1 VATHAASPVRRFMIS
16 PLLECALAVDC
27 FLEALVNLFEQD

>member
-1 VATHAASPVRRFMIS
+1 MIS

-27 FLEALVNLFEQD
+27 FLEALVNLFEQDWKALNLGL